1 MVKTAALSS
10 AVGTFLAAGNVSA
23 AQELANA
30 VAKTDN
36 RFAIVATV
44 ALPVLGWV
52 GFNIFGPATNQIAA
66 MQQKKNKLARCVTSA
81 RMCCA

>member
-1 MVKTAALSS
+1 MQAQVVKTAALSS

-30 VAKTDN
+30 VAKSDN
-36 RFAIVATV
+36 RFAILATV

-52 GFNIFGPATNQIAA
+52 GFNIAGPAINQISQ
-66 MQQKKNKLARCVTSA
+66 MQSKARIA
-81 RMCCA
+81 R